1 MGAHYCIGNPCRI
14 CFPDMTDTGK
24 TDADKI
30 NALIL
35 ENEEL
40 KYEINLLRAEVT
52 LLNMLVTPVL
62 PKDKT

>member
-1 MGAHYCIGNPCRI
+1 
-14 CFPDMTDTGK
+14 MTDTGK